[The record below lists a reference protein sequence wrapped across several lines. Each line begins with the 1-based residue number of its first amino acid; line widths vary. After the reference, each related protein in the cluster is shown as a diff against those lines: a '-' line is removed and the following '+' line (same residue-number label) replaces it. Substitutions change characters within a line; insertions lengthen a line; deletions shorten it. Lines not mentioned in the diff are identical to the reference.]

1 MPSWPSLVRVTS
13 SGSVDSIQNNSSTNK
28 STRNNGGGGFGN
40 NHGSRHGS
48 NNCEALFNA
57 SAGGE
62 VAVNEVDTTSNGPV
76 NKRAKT
82 ATVAAITA

>member
-1 MPSWPSLVRVTS
+1 MPTWPSLVRVTS
-13 SGSVDSIQNNSSTNK
+13 SGSVDSIQNNSS
-28 STRNNGGGGFGN
+28 RNHGG
-40 NHGSRHGS
+40 GSRHGHHT
-48 NNCEALFNA
+48 NCDALFNV

-62 VAVNEVDTTSNGPV
+62 VAVGEIDTTNNGPA